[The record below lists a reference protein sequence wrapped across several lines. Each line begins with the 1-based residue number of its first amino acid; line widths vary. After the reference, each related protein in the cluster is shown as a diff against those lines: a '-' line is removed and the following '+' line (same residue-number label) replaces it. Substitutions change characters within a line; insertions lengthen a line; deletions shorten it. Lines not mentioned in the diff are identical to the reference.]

1 MSKLGPNVGTTLW
14 RYRPPVIL
22 SVAKDLGSLLCFSD
36 LRRTAEI
43 LRCHENDP
51 PPQREEGWGVVGRLI
66 GNAQPPLTPPCQGG
80 ESLSCQPASRGIM
93 ASSLGMTDES
103 MVRKGRKLIA
113 DG

>member
-51 PPQREEGWGVVGRLI
+51 PPQREEGQGWWVVSSAN
-66 GNAQPPLTPPCQGG
+66 GNHP
-80 ESLSCQPASRGIM
+80 
-93 ASSLGMTDES
+93 
-103 MVRKGRKLIA
+103 
-113 DG
+113 

>member
-22 SVAKDLGSLLCFSD
+22 SVAKDLGGLLCFSD

-51 PPQREEGWGVVGRLI
+51 PPQREEGQGWWVVSS
-66 GNAQPPLTPPCQGG
+66 ATPNHP
-80 ESLSCQPASRGIM
+80 
-93 ASSLGMTDES
+93 
-103 MVRKGRKLIA
+103 
-113 DG
+113 